1 MLRLQRTAVTAAEVD
16 GIVTTCFPLVRDGLE
31 FDCGPEAFSQRASI
45 YSAALSMLDLE
56 LHLSLTANIIVII
69 IIINTNI
76 VEALPPVQLPAYTL
90 PRTVSRTLGRTDVVT
105 RALSILRFFSEPE
118 QKNRS
123 ISLACWLICL
133 QSDYYFGSIQLC
145 LLLPTSRCCYAT
157 TTCPPTPPSGTSYS
171 TRVRLRTKPSTQ
183 ENAVWTFPA
192 RLRTELQTAYLTRRQ
207 L

>member
-1 MLRLQRTAVTAAEVD
+1 MTLAWNDCSQGASAFASDYRTAMLRLQRTAVTAAEVD

-90 PRTVSRTLGRTDVVT
+90 PRTVSRTLGRTDIVT
-105 RALSILRFFSEPE
+105 RALSILRFF
-118 QKNRS
+118 
-123 ISLACWLICL
+123 
-133 QSDYYFGSIQLC
+133 
-145 LLLPTSRCCYAT
+145 
-157 TTCPPTPPSGTSYS
+157 
-171 TRVRLRTKPSTQ
+171 LRAGAKK
-183 ENAVWTFPA
+183 
-192 RLRTELQTAYLTRRQ
+192 
-207 L
+207 